1 MLSIYSAAGGQWS
14 HDSTALVPQSLI
26 QFPIAIMSLSYVDD
40 LDDFIGR
47 PVGLLVM
54 ASCHNASI
62 LIKVM
67 SGWVTNFAPQEV
79 SRGVLEAAH
88 LCITKRSPLP

>member
-40 LDDFIGR
+40 FIGR

-67 SGWVTNFAPQEV
+67 SGWVANFAPQEV

-88 LCITKRSPLP
+88 PCITKRSPLP